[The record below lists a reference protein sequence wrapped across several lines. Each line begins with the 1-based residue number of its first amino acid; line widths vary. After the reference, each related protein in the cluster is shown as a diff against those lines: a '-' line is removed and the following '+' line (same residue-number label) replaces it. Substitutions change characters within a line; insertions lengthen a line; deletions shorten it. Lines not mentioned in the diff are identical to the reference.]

1 LPEDLCPSCG
11 NPLSSEACPQCAER
25 QVFKVIRRDI
35 SLLALL
41 TGVAILT
48 FLGTRQ
54 LAAVNRNFNQRMAA
68 DEYRKGEQKLQAGNI
83 HAAVD
88 SFRSAAVRD
97 QQRPEY
103 LLALAGAL
111 TLDSRNAEAIQV
123 LQTLR
128 DSNPQ
133 DARVNLVLA
142 RATAGTGNVTDA
154 IKYYQNAL
162 YGDWPEGES
171 LQQRIPVRLEFI
183 HYLMDHARQEL
194 AISELV
200 ALVYNLPGRD
210 PTHLD
215 AGSLFLKLNDPSR
228 ALEQFKQALRNQ
240 PGDPDALAGAGRA
253 AFMLGDY
260 ENAKIYLQA
269 AGSTSAQQS
278 DVASLLKR
286 TDMILEN
293 DPMAAHLSSSER
305 ETRLRQN
312 LDYATAQLRIC
323 GNVNHE
329 NVANLLQE
337 GEAIKTQSQ
346 KAHTRSDI
354 DMLRNGI
361 ELTYEMEQVT
371 RSACRLTDDLGDALI
386 RIGLRHRAAAR

>member
-11 NPLSSEACPQCAER
+11 SPLSSETCPLCTKQ
-25 QVFKVIRRDI
+25 QVFKVIRRDL

-68 DEYRKGEQKLQAGNI
+68 DEYGKGEQKLQAGNI
-83 HAAVD
+83 NAAVD
-88 SFRSAAVRD
+88 SFRSAAARD
-97 QQRPEY
+97 LQQPEY

-111 TLDSRNAEAIQV
+111 TVKNRNAEAIQV

-133 DARVNLVLA
+133 DARVNLALA
-142 RATAGTGNVTDA
+142 RATAGTGNVTDT

-162 YGDWPEGES
+162 YGDWPEGGG

-194 AISELV
+194 AVSELV

-215 AGSLFLKLNDPSR
+215 AGWLFLKLNDPSR

-240 PGDPDALAGAGRA
+240 PGNPDALAGGGKA
-253 AFMLGDY
+253 AFAQADY
-260 ENAKIYLQA
+260 ENAKSYLQTA
-269 AGSTSAQQS
+269 ANSSPQQS
-278 DVASLLKR
+278 DAALLLKR

-337 GEAIKTQSQ
+337 GDTIKTQLRKGLS
-346 KAHTRSDI
+346 RNDI
-354 DMLRNGI
+354 DVLRNGI

-371 RSACRLTDDLGDALI
+371 RSACWLTDDFGDALI